1 MGEQSESV
9 RIVDWLATRVP
20 PPPEALATVIA
31 SKVDQIECDRGSL
44 PDHLVDAA
52 VRILKKLGDGRE
64 SANDL
69 LAADA
74 LITYAIEAAA
84 ERGDLETFPL
94 NIAGRLAAASLKP

>member
-1 MGEQSESV
+1 MDETGESV

-20 PPPEALATVIA
+20 APPAALAKIIAAHVDTV
-31 SKVDQIECDRGSL
+31 DCDMQSL

-52 VRILKKLGDGRE
+52 VRILNSLRDGRE

-74 LITYAIEAAA
+74 LVTYALEAAA
-84 ERGDLETFPL
+84 EQGDHEFPMQ
-94 NIAGRLAAASLKP
+94 AAMRLANVRVNQ

>member
-1 MGEQSESV
+1 MDESGESV

-20 PPPEALATVIA
+20 APPAALARIIA
-31 SKVDQIECDRGSL
+31 GYVDQVECDMQAL

-52 VRILKKLGDGRE
+52 MRILNSLRDGRE

-74 LITYAIEAAA
+74 LVTYAVEASAEQGDHEFPMQAA
-84 ERGDLETFPL
+84 V
-94 NIAGRLAAASLKP
+94 RLANVRVNQ